1 MSFDGT
7 EPAPQ
12 AAAGWYPVD
21 TINQRYWDGY
31 EWTNHLAPLNP
42 APAVPAPTVPF
53 MPPPPQGSSQAMAI
67 AHPPSSDDRTY
78 AVLMH
83 VGGLLVS
90 FLVPVIMWAIKK
102 DESPFINHHGRQAMN
117 FHFSMWIY
125 MIVSFFMILFL
136 VGFFMILA
144 LVVLYFVFGI
154 LAAVAANKGEYYRFP
169 AVIPFF
175 K

>member
-1 MSFDGT
+1 MSD
-7 EPAPQ
+7 ER

-21 TINQRYWDGY
+21 ALSQRYWDGY
-31 EWTNHLAPLNP
+31 EWTNHIAPLVT
-42 APAVPAPTVPF
+42 APIT
-53 MPPPPQGSSQAMAI
+53 PPPPNSPAVLRSAAPQPMA
-67 AHPPSSDDRTY
+67 SSDDRSY
-78 AVLMH
+78 ALLMH
-83 VGGLLVS
+83 LGGMFVS

-102 DESPFINHHGRQAMN
+102 DDSPFINHHGRQAMN

-125 MIVSFFMILFL
+125 MIVSFFLIIVGIGIL
-136 VGFFMILA
+136 MILA

-154 LAAVAANKGEYYRFP
+154 IAAAAANKGEYYRFP